1 MGVPLAI
8 LGLEICRLVYK
19 FSLTYVN
26 VHQEL
31 TLSSVFILIWI
42 KMHCAIDHYKLRYR
56 RRRTCCCFLFLLTK
70 EMIRIKRSP
79 KQFLVKFNRS
89 SFLSLVLRKETDVM
103 LFCFCFF
110 QALHLKNH
118 KLLQIFQVKIVGVVY
133 CNSIHGGCVA
143 YSKKAYVR
151 FILTLLQL
159 NPSVKY
165 FLYWDGHSLS
175 QSFFIENFVY
185 KRLFLSEKIVDQIL

>member
-1 MGVPLAI
+1 MGVPLAM
-8 LGLEICRLVYK
+8 LGLEICRLIYK

-42 KMHCAIDHYKLRYR
+42 KMRCVIDHYKLRYR

-103 LFCFCFF
+103 LFLFLFF
-110 QALHLKNH
+110 LRLCISKITNCSRFSRSKSQALFTVIRSMADALPTQKRPT
-118 KLLQIFQVKIVGVVY
+118 
-133 CNSIHGGCVA
+133 
-143 YSKKAYVR
+143 YV
-151 FILTLLQL
+151 
-159 NPSVKY
+159 
-165 FLYWDGHSLS
+165 LY
-175 QSFFIENFVY
+175 
-185 KRLFLSEKIVDQIL
+185 